1 MMVWW
6 KKARPSRTIDDPVLG
21 SLALERGGWRGHV
34 TVPGEDGPAL
44 LCVRA
49 GPAGPGEVERLAFA
63 RLLEAFPSQA
73 DSIAAALFE
82 LYRPYLEVPEWNGPM
97 ASSAAQLRRMLE
109 LSVITIEGSH
119 PDELIF
125 GFRGDQWPDASFVI
139 QFDGSRFRPV
149 SLDD

>member
-1 MMVWW
+1 MGWW
-6 KKARPSRTIDDPVLG
+6 KKARPGKTIADPVLG
-21 SLALERGGWRGHV
+21 SLGLERGEWRGRL

-63 RLLEAFPSQA
+63 RLREALANQA
-73 DSIAAALFE
+73 DSVAAALFE
-82 LYRPYLEVPEWNGPM
+82 LYRPYLEMPEWEGPA
-97 ASSAAQLRRMLE
+97 ASSAAQLRAMLE
-109 LSVITIEGSH
+109 LSVMIIDGSH

-125 GFRGDQWPDASFVI
+125 GFRSDQWPDASFVI
-139 QFDGSRFRPV
+139 QFDGTQFRPV